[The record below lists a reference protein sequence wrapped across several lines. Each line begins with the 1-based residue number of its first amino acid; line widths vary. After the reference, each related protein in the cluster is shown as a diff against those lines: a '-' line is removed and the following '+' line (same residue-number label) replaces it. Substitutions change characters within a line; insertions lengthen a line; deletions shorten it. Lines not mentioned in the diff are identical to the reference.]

1 MSDELRY
8 KALRS
13 GCEVPS
19 SSELSELTA
28 RLILVALCDHA
39 DREGSV
45 FVGYRTLAAELNC
58 SHSTTLLAY
67 KLFEAHRVLVRT
79 GKRKGTGGAILYRIH
94 LDGLAP
100 TNPKYY
106 LPTALSTQ
114 ATSSSASDLTSD
126 PVSARASDQTSD
138 QTSDP
143 ASALASDQT
152 SALSIQARSRSLS
165 QNRSGNTSPQSEAL
179 FRQALELEL
188 EFRPCKKYSPD
199 QLADRKREEY
209 LLVCDSVL
217 ADFPEAQPLTSPDRE
232 LALLVAG
239 KLNPGFPAL
248 QLTDAGKRELQRRYK
263 KPPAPVEQ
271 PLTLEQI
278 QELRKRK
285 PFGQP

>member
-79 GKRKGTGGAILYRIH
+79 GKRKGTGGAIMYRIH
-94 LDGLAP
+94 LDGLVA

-126 PVSARASDQTSD
+126 P
-138 QTSDP
+138 

-152 SALSIQARSRSLS
+152 SAPASALASDRTSALSMQARSRSLS

-188 EFRPCKKYSPD
+188 EFRPCKKYSPE

-209 LLVCDSVL
+209 LPVCDSVL
-217 ADFPEAQPLTSPDRE
+217 ADFPEARPLTSPDRE

-263 KPPAPVEQ
+263 KPPAPDEQ

>member
-79 GKRKGTGGAILYRIH
+79 GKRKGTGGAIMYRIH
-94 LDGLAP
+94 LDGLAA

-126 PVSARASDQTSD
+126 PASALASDQA
-138 QTSDP
+138 SDP
-143 ASALASDQT
+143 ASALASDRT
-152 SALSIQARSRSLS
+152 SALSMQARSRSLS

-188 EFRPCKKYSPD
+188 EFKPCKKYSPEK
-199 QLADRKREEY
+199 LADRKREEY
-209 LLVCDSVL
+209 LPVCDSVL

-248 QLTDAGKRELQRRYK
+248 QLTDAGKRELHRRYK
-263 KPPAPVEQ
+263 KPPAPDER

>member
-58 SHSTTLLAY
+58 SHSTTMVAL

-114 ATSSSASDLTSD
+114 ATSSSASD
-126 PVSARASDQTSD
+126 

-143 ASALASDQT
+143 ASALASDRT